1 MILLSL
7 SPVAAQV
14 PLLPDELERIDVI
27 AIERDGRDYYA
38 FDALTGRRSTIRLEI
53 GEDVLFQRSRGRI
66 GLVLTDRRVLGVAS
80 GLPWLEERLGLQ
92 ELPTARGLV
101 EDRIGLVVTNRRALA
116 FTATSG
122 WIAEDFGPKEDA
134 SALRAGAAAGVV
146 TTNRRALGI
155 APSLRNFVAA
165 DFRVQEDLESVT
177 AQDTLITLRTNRR
190 ILVFSAPRA
199 SWSEQKRLIR

>member
-1 MILLSL
+1 MILLSAL
-7 SPVAAQV
+7 PAAAQV

-53 GEDVLFQRSRGRI
+53 GEEVLFQRSRGRI

-92 ELPTARGLV
+92 EMPTAHGVV

-116 FTATSG
+116 FTAQSG
-122 WIAEDFGPKEDA
+122 WIDEPFGPKEDA
-134 SALRAGAAAGVV
+134 TALRAGPAAGVV

-155 APSLRNFVAA
+155 APSLQNFVDA
-165 DFRVQEDLESVT
+165 DLSVQENVESVA
-177 AQDTLITLRTNRR
+177 AQDTQITLRTNRR

-199 SWSEQKRLIR
+199 SWSEQKRRIR